1 MKNKK
6 NKLLIIILS
15 VVVGLVIVGGA
26 TIGSLVI
33 FHKHSYSTEWVYDES
48 CHWHNATCSH
58 KEEISDKGE
67 HEWVKGTEVA
77 PTCTAQGYTN
87 YSCSV
92 CGATKKADY
101 TEISETHH
109 ASNSW
114 SNNEENHWHNCT
126 FCDAKIGMDE
136 HTIES
141 TWQIDDTTGTH
152 WQNCSVCGGK
162 QELAEHTLV
171 KDYLVVTSSDD
182 GSISSVTT
190 TERCTLCAKTYTPV
204 TLETSDY
211 VVLTPEDITG
221 NAKTFTDDNKVYILN
236 GTFNNTQFTFDA
248 ENVTVV
254 GSGATTA
261 GIKFLYTENADNS
274 VVYGCN
280 VSAVGVDTYAMYG
293 DLSFIHCEMASVRF
307 TAKTKDLSLVVDNC
321 KMEAVNEV
329 YYYAIYVFY
338 GSDENTNGFNLSVT
352 NSELNNYGIYCI
364 FLSGQSASAEAGNI
378 EIANNR
384 FYKWGPVSGGKKR
397 SVLKMHQDKNLSP
410 ESYADTFDDTS
421 NLTPEMVKLAKKMV
435 RNNTFDKDG
444 NDVSYFNIDGICFDT
459 VD

>member
-15 VVVGLVIVGGA
+15 VVVGLVVVGGA
-26 TIGSLVI
+26 TIGALVI

-67 HEWVKGTEVA
+67 HEWVKGTVVA

-101 TEISETHH
+101 TEMI
-109 ASNSW
+109 
-114 SNNEENHWHNCT
+114 
-126 FCDAKIGMDE
+126 D
-136 HTIES
+136 HTPQAE
-141 TWQIDDTTGTH
+141 WQIDDTTGTH

-171 KDYLVVTSSDD
+171 KDYSVVTSSDD

-236 GTFNNTQFTFDA
+236 GAFNNTQFTFDA

-254 GSGATTA
+254 GSGATTT
-261 GIKFLYTENADNS
+261 GLKFSYTENADNS

-280 VSAVGVDTYAMYG
+280 VSAVGVDAYAMYG
-293 DLSFIHCEMASVRF
+293 DLSFIHCEMVSVRF

-321 KMEAVNEV
+321 KMEAVKEAD
-329 YYYAIYVFY
+329 YYAIYVFY

>member
-67 HEWVKGTEVA
+67 HEWVEEVA
-77 PTCTAQGYTN
+77 PICTAQGYTN

-92 CGATKKADY
+92 CGATKKVDY
-101 TEISETHH
+101 TEMI
-109 ASNSW
+109 
-114 SNNEENHWHNCT
+114 
-126 FCDAKIGMDE
+126 D
-136 HTIES
+136 HTPQAE
-141 TWQIDDTTGTH
+141 WQIDDTTGTH

-211 VVLTPEDITG
+211 VVLTPENITD

-321 KMEAVNEV
+321 KMEAVNEAN
-329 YYYAIYVFY
+329 YYAIYVFY

>member
-15 VVVGLVIVGGA
+15 VVIGLVIVGGA
-26 TIGSLVI
+26 TIGALVI

-67 HEWVKGTEVA
+67 HEWVKESVVA

-101 TEISETHH
+101 TEMI
-109 ASNSW
+109 
-114 SNNEENHWHNCT
+114 
-126 FCDAKIGMDE
+126 D
-136 HTIES
+136 HTPQAE
-141 TWQIDDTTGTH
+141 WQIDDTTGTH

-171 KDYLVVTSSDD
+171 KDYSVVTSSDD

-211 VVLTPEDITG
+211 VVLTPENITD

-236 GTFNNTQFTFDA
+236 GTFNNTQFIFDA

-261 GIKFLYTENADNS
+261 GIKFSYTENADNS
-274 VVYGCN
+274 VLYGC
-280 VSAVGVDTYAMYG
+280 SC
-293 DLSFIHCEMASVRF
+293 FASS
-307 TAKTKDLSLVVDNC
+307 TLNTTI
-321 KMEAVNEV
+321 EA
-329 YYYAIYVFY
+329 Y
-338 GSDENTNGFNLSVT
+338 GSLAVINCTFVGCVTFNLRKNDLNVIVDSCTFSDSEYGIYINYGYENLAGENISNGMNLFIT
-352 NSELNNYGIYCI
+352 NSNFNMQSIYCI
-364 FLSGQSASAEAGNI
+364 FLSGNSASAEAGNI
-378 EIANNR
+378 EIANNS
-384 FYKWGPVSGGKKR
+384 FCKWGTMDELQKRATLKFHTDIKYSPV
-397 SVLKMHQDKNLSP
+397 VYDDEIYN
-410 ESYADTFDDTS
+410 DTS
-421 NLTPEMVKLAKKMV
+421 YLTPEMRRLAKKMA
-435 RNNTFDKDG
+435 RNNTFDKG
-444 NDVSYFNIDGICFDT
+444 TYENGEERKVSYFNIDGICFDT